1 MSDNS
6 TPKNIKFL
14 SGVSVY
20 NVSPSDDIINVDTT
34 VSAVTIV
41 LPNIQNAQLNL
52 FRKNFFINDITNSA
66 FTNNITIIAAS
77 GIVNSGQLTKILI
90 NNGSAICT
98 IVDTNEYQVATDNPT
113 SGGGGGMAFTSLTYA
128 ALQALIGISA
138 LVQGDYYLIND
149 YQTIYDQP
157 DYDSLGVPKVVVNTN
172 TGTVEPLIVQASS
185 ANQINERAISTLYP
199 LDVIQYD
206 VTFTQT
212 EVMFQPAKGRIIL
225 RTDDNNNTTNY
236 DHRQVV
242 FKRYE
247 SFPSSGVYTAVY
259 DNGNASL
266 DTIPTFGNGCYSNNI
281 GNFYTALNPLNTGF
295 ILSNNVFESYAGNN
309 KTGSDFYNN
318 TFGSN
323 VYNNIF
329 GDLCHNNVFAGSV
342 IENIINNS
350 FFLNTLAG
358 RFWYNTVGEGFNNNI
373 TSTLFTNNEIQ
384 TNFQNNILG
393 TNFRSNKIGN
403 YFEYNN
409 VSNNFGID
417 TGNNTNS
424 GNTIGDSCRFN
435 FIGNN
440 FYSNSIKNSCIGN
453 TFGATVTFNYTII
466 SGVGYSAG
474 EQISDLSSPSTGASI
489 VSDTGTS
496 MVVRG
501 FTDTW
506 YVGVIISNGVTTAT
520 LDSISV
526 SYDTTG
532 LFTSNDIGN
541 NFSSNQIANYFGY
554 EGEDNSRV
562 GNRIADNFKT
572 NVIAER
578 FNSNVIGNSFSNC
591 TIGLR
596 FFSNKI
602 GEYSVSNSVG
612 NYAQFNIIGSQFSA
626 NIIGSNFE
634 YNNIGD
640 VFGSNSIGSS
650 SNNNQIGNF
659 FQENTIAD
667 FFQDNNICNNFTS
680 NIIGNS
686 FQKNIFQSPT
696 TLDYSTATHVYSD
709 YNCIIFKNTSI
720 TPTKRLSYYDSF
732 DVLQIATP
740 NS

>member
-1 MSDNS
+1 MSNLS
-6 TPKNIKFL
+6 QPKNIRYV

-20 NVSPSDDIINVDTT
+20 AVNTSDDIINVDT
-34 VSAVTIV
+34 SIYSVTIV
-41 LPNIQNAQLNL
+41 LPNIPDSGMIL
-52 FRKNFFINDITNSA
+52 FPKVFYINDCTGNA
-66 FTNNITIIAAS
+66 NNNNIGIIAAGS
-77 GIVNSGQLTKILI
+77 VVNSGLSAAITIA
-90 NNGSAICT
+90 NGSAQAYIAD
-98 IVDTNEYQVATDNPT
+98 INEYNVAVD
-113 SGGGGGMAFTSLTYA
+113 SIGGGGGGMAFTSLTYA
-128 ALQALIGISA
+128 ALQTLIGTSA

-157 DYDSLGVPKVVVNTN
+157 DYNAIGSPKPVVTTK

-225 RTDDNNNTTNY
+225 RTDNNNNTTNY

-247 SFPSSGVYTAVY
+247 SFPSSGVYTSVN

-266 DTIPTFGNGCYSNNI
+266 DTIPTFGADCYSNNI

-295 ILSNNVFESYAGNN
+295 ILSNNVFEGNARNN

-318 TFGSN
+318 TFLSN
-323 VYNNIF
+323 VHSNIF
-329 GDLCHNNVFAGSV
+329 GNSCHDNVFNGSTL
-342 IENIINNS
+342 ENIINNNFS
-350 FFLNTLAG
+350 LNTIG
-358 RFWYNTVGEGFNNNI
+358 DRFWNNTVGDFFNNNI
-373 TSTLFTNNEIQ
+373 TSTLFTDNEIE
-384 TNFQNNILG
+384 NYFAYNILG
-393 TNFRSNKIGN
+393 GNFRSNKIGN
-403 YFEYNN
+403 YFQYNN
-409 VSNNFGID
+409 VSNYFGLD
-417 TGNNTNS
+417 TGNNYYS
-424 GNTIGDSCRFN
+424 GNTIGDDCHFN

-440 FYSNSIKNSCIGN
+440 FYSNSIKNNFIGN

-466 SGVGYSAG
+466 SGAGYSAG
-474 EQISDLSSPSTGASI
+474 EQISDVSHPSTEAKI

-506 YVGVIISNGVTTAT
+506 EVGVIISNGTTTAT

-554 EGEDNSRV
+554 DGDDNTRV
-562 GNRIADNFKT
+562 GNRIADNFK
-572 NVIAER
+572 NNIIAER
-578 FNSNVIGNSFSNC
+578 FNSNVIGNSFSLN
-591 TIGLR
+591 TIGSR

-602 GEYSVSNSVG
+602 GEYSNNNSVG
-612 NYAQFNIIGSQFSA
+612 DNVQYNIIGNQFSA
-626 NIIGSNFE
+626 NIIGSIFE
-634 YNNIGD
+634 YNNID
-640 VFGSNSIGSS
+640 NVFS
-650 SNNNQIGNF
+650 SNAIGDDFKNNQIGDF
-659 FQENTIAD
+659 FQENTIID
-667 FFQDNNICNNFTS
+667 LFKNNNICNSFAS
-680 NIIGNS
+680 NTIGNS
-686 FQKNIFQSPT
+686 FQQNIFQCPT
-696 TLDYSTATHVYSD
+696 SLNYTAATFVYGG
-709 YNCIIFKNTSI
+709 YNCIIFTNSNGTE
-720 TPTKRLSYYDSF
+720 TLSYYDATNT
-732 DVLQIATP
+732 LTIPLTP

>member
-6 TPKNIKFL
+6 TPKNIKFI
-14 SGVSVY
+14 SGVNVY
-20 NVSPSDDIINVDTT
+20 NVSPSDDIINVDTS

-52 FRKNFFINDITNSA
+52 YRKNFFINDITNSA
-66 FTNNITIIAAS
+66 FTNNITIIAA
-77 GIVNSGQLTKILI
+77 GGVVNSGQLTKILI

-98 IVDTNEYQVATDNPT
+98 IVDTNEYQVTTDNPT

-128 ALQALIGISA
+128 ALQTLIGTSA
-138 LVQGDYYLIND
+138 LVKGDYYLIND

-157 DYDSLGVPKVVVNTN
+157 DYNAIGSPKPVVTTN

-225 RTDDNNNTTNY
+225 RTDNNNNTTNY

-247 SFPSSGVYTAVY
+247 SFPSSGVYTSVN

-266 DTIPTFGNGCYSNNI
+266 DTIPTFGADCYSNNI

-295 ILSNNVFESYAGNN
+295 ILSNNVFEGNSRNN

-318 TFGSN
+318 TFAST
-323 VYNNIF
+323 VYSNIF
-329 GDLCHNNVFAGSV
+329 GNSCHDNVFDGS
-342 IENIINNS
+342 ILENIINNNFS
-350 FFLNTLAG
+350 LNTIG
-358 RFWYNTVGEGFNNNI
+358 SRFWNNTVGDFFNNNI
-373 TSTLFTNNEIQ
+373 TSTLFTDNEIE
-384 TNFQNNILG
+384 NYFAYNILG
-393 TNFRSNKIGN
+393 INFRSNKIGN
-403 YFEYNN
+403 NFQYNN
-409 VSNNFGID
+409 VSDNFGLD

-424 GNTIGDSCRFN
+424 GNTIGDNCHFN

-506 YVGVIISNGVTTAT
+506 QVAMIISNGVTTAT

-554 EGEDNSRV
+554 DDNDNTRV
-562 GNRIADNFKT
+562 GNRIADNFK
-572 NVIAER
+572 NNIIAER

-591 TIGLR
+591 TIGVGFL
-596 FFSNKI
+596 SNKI
-602 GEYSVSNSVG
+602 GEYSVYNIVN
-612 NYAQFNIIGSQFSA
+612 NYAQYNIIGSQFSA
-626 NIIGSNFE
+626 NLIGGDFE
-634 YNNIGD
+634 HNNIGD
-640 VFGSNSIGSS
+640 VFSSNTIGSS
-650 SNNNQIGNF
+650 FNNNQIGNL
-659 FQENTIAD
+659 FQENTIAEN
-667 FFQDNNICNNFTS
+667 FNNNNICNNFTS
-680 NIIGNS
+680 NIIGGT

-696 TLDYSTATHVYSD
+696 SLNYLAATFVYGG
-709 YNCIIFKNTSI
+709 YNCIIFTNANGIET
-720 TPTKRLSYYDSF
+720 LSYYDSTNS
-732 DVLQIATP
+732 VVIPPTP